1 MSASEPSIDPR
12 EALSERFYAEMR
24 SIAERLFATE
34 ARGHTLQPTA
44 VVNVACLRLLSTS
57 RLPDLPEPERLALA
71 ARVLRQ
77 VLVDHHRKRS
87 AEKRGADAVRIDLG
101 PDVLSTSETEVDFEA
116 VHAALE
122 RLRALHRR
130 QAEVV
135 TLRVFGGLSMDAV
148 SAALSIARRTAE
160 ADWTVARAWLRRELA
175 GRASGASGAEA

>member
-1 MSASEPSIDPR
+1 MSSPSPTGSADP
-12 EALSERFYAEMR
+12 LSDRFYAEMR
-24 SIAERLFATE
+24 AIAERLFASE

-44 VVNVACLRLLSTS
+44 VVNEACLRLLSTS
-57 RLPDLPEPERLALA
+57 RLPDLPEPDRLALA

-87 AEKRGADAVRIDLG
+87 AEKRGADSMRIELG
-101 PDVLSTSETEVDFEA
+101 PDVLSTTETDVDFEA

-135 TLRVFGGLSMDAV
+135 ALRVFGGLSMDAV
-148 SAALSIARRTAE
+148 AAALAIARRTAE
-160 ADWTVARAWLRRELA
+160 ADWTVARAWLRREL
-175 GRASGASGAEA
+175 SPGASGSGA